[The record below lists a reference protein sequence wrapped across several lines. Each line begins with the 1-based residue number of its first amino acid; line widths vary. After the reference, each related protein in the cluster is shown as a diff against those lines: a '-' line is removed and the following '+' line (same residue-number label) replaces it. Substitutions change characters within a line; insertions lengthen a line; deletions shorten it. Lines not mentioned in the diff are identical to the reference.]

1 MHVERVNVLSNIDT
15 NEVKLAL
22 PLWQVMHG
30 RLALLGVGAAVA
42 LAGCSGTGF
51 GGSSSSPY
59 ARPGPV
65 VTVGSVM
72 TGAGALL
79 TAPADPVKRRYSQ
92 ACDLVDAGWVG
103 PCRVVDGTGGT
114 IAVLTE
120 QKDRPGGPVDERDL
134 VYRQQGDQWVLA
146 LSSTRQLQPAL
157 GGGSP
162 RAVPADLGDGISRV
176 IFMFTAG
183 DPNFSDAVDVVDAS
197 ARVVLHV
204 TLDAGKARAAT
215 GGGLETW
222 SRATPHPGGL
232 YRHLVIRPAGGVWRV
247 AVDDMVPASS
257 LPVDTAKQRGS
268 F

>member
-1 MHVERVNVLSNIDT
+1 
-15 NEVKLAL
+15 
-22 PLWQVMHG
+22 MHG

-42 LAGCSGTGF
+42 LAACSAPGF
-51 GGSSSSPY
+51 GGSRASPS

-72 TGAGALL
+72 TAAGALL
-79 TAPADPVKRRYSQ
+79 TAPADPVKRPYSQ

-103 PCRVVDGTGGT
+103 PCRVVDGPGGT

-146 LSSTRQLQPAL
+146 LSSARQLQPAL

-176 IFMFTAG
+176 VFMFTAG
-183 DPNFSDAVDVVDAS
+183 DPNFSDAVDVVDAG

-204 TLDAGKARAAT
+204 TLDKGKARAAP

-222 SRATPHPGGL
+222 SRATPDPGGL
-232 YRHLVIRPAGGVWRV
+232 YRHLVIRPAGGVWKV

>member
-1 MHVERVNVLSNIDT
+1 M
-15 NEVKLAL
+15 
-22 PLWQVMHG
+22 
-30 RLALLGVGAAVA
+30 
-42 LAGCSGTGF
+42 
-51 GGSSSSPY
+51 
-59 ARPGPV
+59 
-65 VTVGSVM
+65 
-72 TGAGALL
+72 
-79 TAPADPVKRRYSQ
+79 
-92 ACDLVDAGWVG
+92 G

-134 VYRQQGDQWVLA
+134 VYRRQSDQWVLA
-146 LSSTRQLQPAL
+146 LSSARQLQPAL

-176 IFMFTAG
+176 VFMFTAG

-204 TLDAGKARAAT
+204 TLDKGKARAAP

-222 SRATPHPGGL
+222 SRATPDPGGL
-232 YRHLVIRPAGGVWRV
+232 YRHLVIRPARGVWRV